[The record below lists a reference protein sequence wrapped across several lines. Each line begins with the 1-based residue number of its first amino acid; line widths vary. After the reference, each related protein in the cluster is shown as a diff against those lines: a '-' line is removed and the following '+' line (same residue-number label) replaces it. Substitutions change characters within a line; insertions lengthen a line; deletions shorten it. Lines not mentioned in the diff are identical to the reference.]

1 MRDDASGLD
10 DNTVPPRPARWRVY
24 AWGLL
29 AVLTCPCHLPLLA
42 GVLAGTTLGTLIA
55 GHWAIAAA
63 LLGGL
68 FIMSLARA
76 IRSSQAS
83 GNSRFGDRR

>member
-1 MRDDASGLD
+1 MRNDASGSD
-10 DNTVPPRPARWRVY
+10 DSAVPSRPARWRVY

-42 GVLAGTTLGTLIA
+42 GVLAGTTVGTLIA
-55 GHWAIAAA
+55 GHWVIAVA

-68 FIMSLARA
+68 FIVSLAQA
-76 IRSSQAS
+76 ILSSPAS
-83 GNSRFGDRR
+83 GGSNFNHRR